1 MYRILIIVASILLLA
16 VIVWA
21 TPPAGT
27 TESPLATVTGDT
39 ILYGHDGTTALPDGY
54 GYLTAQEVADLAVGD
69 DLGAATYADI
79 VDLWT
84 TCTGYLRSDGTCD
97 TPAGDDLGS
106 AVATDVTALF
116 SGSGDYLKSDGT
128 LGTPAGDDLGSATYA
143 DIVDLWTT
151 CTGFLKSDGT
161 CEVPGGDDLGSA
173 TSTDVAA
180 LFSGSGDYLKSD
192 GTRGTPA
199 GGGGDVTLSSITD
212 WPVTVD
218 ATEVSYLDGVTSAIQ
233 TQLNTIDSTIGA
245 YGDAVGYSV
254 GTDPGQIPVLGDD
267 GSGGGALGI
276 ISIDLPTGASYLV
289 DGTAMDI
296 SDLTDTGNLLAG
308 AAGDDLGSATA
319 LDVIDLWSGS
329 GDYLKSDGT
338 LGTPSGGGGGI
349 ELPAGCVEDD
359 ILVVDSTGTDL
370 VCMPMEAHPQ
380 FIVLLD
386 ALHSLGGNTITVTA
400 INPNE
405 YPYYTDSP
413 NVSLEIGVAT
423 SNPSCSWATITF
435 TVAGTAYSAVPAT
448 VNGAITLDFDLTAAG
463 SGIYAVTTTVTDI
476 CANSRD
482 VTWSVVYDP
491 FGPDLMLGADDEGGI
506 M

>member
-161 CEVPGGDDLGSA
+161 CEIPGGDDLGSA

-254 GTDPGQIPVLGDD
+254 GTSPGQVPVLGDD

-276 ISIDLPTGASYLV
+276 MSIDLPTGASYLV

-308 AAGDDLGSATA
+308 
-319 LDVIDLWSGS
+319 
-329 GDYLKSDGT
+329 
-338 LGTPSGGGGGI
+338 GGGGGI

-435 TVAGTAYSAVPAT
+435 TVAGTAYSDVSAT